1 MEELKML
8 YNMMGM
14 MKREMDMMKDQLA
27 SLKPQEVHTNLPEDI
42 VDWESKSK
50 VLDVDDVSVVAEVEA
65 EDTSNLN
72 VPNLK
77 LANLERDTIQKA
89 LAKNAGNRKATAV
102 ELGLS
107 ERTLYR
113 KIKEYGL

>member
-1 MEELKML
+1 
-8 YNMMGM
+8 
-14 MKREMDMMKDQLA
+14 MDID
-27 SLKPQEVHTNLPEDI
+27 E
-42 VDWESKSK
+42 
-50 VLDVDDVSVVAEVEA
+50 VSVVAEVEQ
-65 EDTSNLN
+65 ETISSIGSHD
-72 VPNLK
+72 LK

-89 LAKNAGNRKATAV
+89 LFKNNGNRKATAV

>member
-1 MEELKML
+1 MIIPLQGTSVK
-8 YNMMGM
+8 
-14 MKREMDMMKDQLA
+14 K
-27 SLKPQEVHTNLPEDI
+27 
-42 VDWESKSK
+42 K
-50 VLDVDDVSVVAEVEA
+50 VLDIDEVSVVADVENEA
-65 EDTSNLN
+65 SSKEDIS
-72 VPNLK
+72 NLK

-113 KIKEYGL
+113 KIKDYGL